1 MVRAGW
7 GSGKRGR
14 GLQTPKCAGEV
25 GAGKGS
31 SPCSTGLRLY
41 CPYFFFSFF
50 FFNFCSFPSVLSP
63 GDVALFASLSSHP
76 SQPFVVPSGL
86 CFPSACSPSL
96 WRFVLCSAVMPHACP
111 AETLSVWGSCR
122 WNDWAQGSALQVGQL
137 LPVRAWRDV
146 AEQGGCGGLLL
157 ADQPDF
163 LTGALQEATESWRC
177 GVGGAVAG

>member
-7 GSGKRGR
+7 GSGKWGR

-31 SPCSTGLRLY
+31 SPCSTGLHPY
-41 CPYFFFSFF
+41 CPYFFSLFF
-50 FFNFCSFPSVLSP
+50 FLALIFNCCSFPSVLSP
-63 GDVALFASLSSHP
+63 GGVALFASLSSHP

-96 WRFVLCSAVMPHACP
+96 WRFVLCSAVIPHACP
-111 AETLSVWGSCR
+111 ASAGR
-122 WNDWAQGSALQVGQL
+122 WNDWAQGPALQVGRL

-146 AEQGGCGGLLL
+146 AERGGWGGCFWQANLI
-157 ADQPDF
+157 F
-163 LTGALQEATESWRC
+163 
-177 GVGGAVAG
+177 